1 LTLAQRKKLYIL
13 KILENF
19 MNFLEAT
26 KNYFIK
32 WKDFNT
38 RISRSEFWWGYLGS
52 FIAAI
57 LVGIIV
63 AVVYISVALSVN
75 FPIEERGL
83 DIAAAPFQIFF
94 YIAGLSLTVRRLH
107 DLNKSGWWFLI
118 VFTIVGVFVIIYWQ
132 CLKGDEGDNRFGP
145 DPLGTSTVESKDDQQ
160 LSA

>member
-1 LTLAQRKKLYIL
+1 
-13 KILENF
+13 
-19 MNFLEAT
+19 MNFLAAT

-38 RISRSEFWWGYLGS
+38 RISRSEYWWGYLGS
-52 FIAAI
+52 IIAGYLI
-57 LVGIIV
+57 GLIVGIIYLFIAIMSNLDNDAFELGLSI
-63 AVVYISVALSVN
+63 AVL
-75 FPIEERGL
+75 PI
-83 DIAAAPFQIFF
+83 QIFF
-94 YIAGLSLTVRRLH
+94 AVAGLSLTVRRLH

-145 DPLGTSTVESKDDQQ
+145 DPLGTSTAKSEDDQQ

>member
-1 LTLAQRKKLYIL
+1 
-13 KILENF
+13 
-19 MNFLEAT
+19 MDFLEAT

-38 RISRSEFWWGYLGS
+38 RISRSEYWWGYLGS
-52 FIAAI
+52 FIAGYLVGFI
-57 LVGIIV
+57 VGIIYLFIAIMSNLTNDAFELGLSI
-63 AVVYISVALSVN
+63 AVL
-75 FPIEERGL
+75 PI
-83 DIAAAPFQIFF
+83 QIFF
-94 YIAGLSLTVRRLH
+94 IVASLSLTVRRLH

-145 DPLGTSTVESKDDQQ
+145 DPLGTSTEESKDDQQ